1 MDLIGIAHC
10 VINQVESVVRP
21 VTLLLDYG
29 NVFSQRLLGV
39 LELMLQPFDI
49 LLMHYLLIRL
59 FKRNFA
65 SEILHLAVSIRFDP
79 RDLLLFPGSP
89 DFVQITE
96 KGVHQSLGDIRS
108 APVAEVVRHTVCL
121 IWDPL
126 ITILV
131 PKALTCVSITR
142 LPILLPRILVRR
154 WCFISRLV
162 CVHISHTCPRVDRK
176 LRKILILRR
185 F

>member
-1 MDLIGIAHC
+1 MAHPLLESLVLLLQAAAFNLDLIGIAHC
-10 VINQVESVVRP
+10 VVNQVESVVRP

-59 FKRNFA
+59 FKSNFA
-65 SEILHLAVSIRFDP
+65 SEILHLAVRIGLDP

-96 KGVHQSLGDIRS
+96 KGVH
-108 APVAEVVRHTVCL
+108 
-121 IWDPL
+121 
-126 ITILV
+126 
-131 PKALTCVSITR
+131 
-142 LPILLPRILVRR
+142 
-154 WCFISRLV
+154 
-162 CVHISHTCPRVDRK
+162 
-176 LRKILILRR
+176 
-185 F
+185 